1 MKNFQNIFSVIPQ
14 IPTLIVAGDSV
25 KVNQVLAVI
34 QAILFVVLFAII
46 IGVIIMYFKTISL
59 KSEKKISN
67 KQVEKNLEKME
78 KILRNLVKVGAII
91 FVVVILSQII
101 LGNFYE

>member
-1 MKNFQNIFSVIPQ
+1 MKSFQNIFSVIPQ
-14 IPTLIVAGDSV
+14 IPTLIVAGDSI

-34 QAILFVVLFAII
+34 QAILFIVLFAII

-67 KQVEKNLEKME
+67 KQVEKNLEKIE
-78 KILRNLVKVGAII
+78 KILRILVKVGAII
-91 FVVVILSQII
+91 FVVVIISQII